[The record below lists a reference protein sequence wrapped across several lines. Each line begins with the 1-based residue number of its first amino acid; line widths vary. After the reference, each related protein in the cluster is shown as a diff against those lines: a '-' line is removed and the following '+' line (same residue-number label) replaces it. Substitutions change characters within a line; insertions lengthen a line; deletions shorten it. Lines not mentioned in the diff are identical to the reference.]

1 MAMTVTALYVQSVEE
16 TTMDL
21 SKLKLGKP
29 KAKFYTTIKFKE
41 PICKDGAVGRKARRI
56 IRRGG

>member
-1 MAMTVTALYVQSVEE
+1 
-16 TTMDL
+16 MDL

>member
-1 MAMTVTALYVQSVEE
+1 MN
-16 TTMDL
+16 D
-21 SKLKLGKP
+21 KLRRAREVDNKPLIKGVRYSDTFKL
-29 KAKFYTTIKFKE
+29 KE